1 MGGLS
6 RQFGLKICVFMR
18 VDVCK
23 IWGYNLNG
31 EYVDVRFFRTNV
43 FHSNIV
49 FLGVS
54 ARNFLGGHLFH
65 WLGQVISTFKRV

>member
-43 FHSNIV
+43 FHCFFGGKRKK
-49 FLGVS
+49 FLG
-54 ARNFLGGHLFH
+54 
-65 WLGQVISTFKRV
+65 